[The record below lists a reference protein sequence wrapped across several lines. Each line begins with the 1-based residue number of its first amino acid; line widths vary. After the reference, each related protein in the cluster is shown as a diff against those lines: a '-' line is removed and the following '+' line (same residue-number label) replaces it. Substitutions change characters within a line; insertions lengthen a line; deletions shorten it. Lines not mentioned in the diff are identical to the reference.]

1 MKLFLTGSSGQVGS
15 ELKQQLTG
23 LFELLTPS
31 RAELDLANASA
42 VHAYLAQHQPEAIIN
57 AAAYTA
63 VDLAETEQKAALAVN
78 AKLPEMLA
86 RYCAHSG
93 AYLLHY
99 STDYVYPGTGTEPW
113 QEDSPTAPLNYY
125 GHSKLQ
131 GDLAVLA
138 QCPQA
143 VIFRTSWVYS
153 AHGKNFR
160 NTILRLAKEKTEL
173 SIVADQIG
181 APTPASLIAAI
192 SVQTLQ
198 RYQQGQPIAGG
209 VYHLAPRGYCSW
221 YDFAK
226 AIVHQAIKQGETLA
240 LRPEAI
246 QPIPSSDYPTP
257 AKRPL
262 NSRLCV
268 DKLEHALGIRL
279 PEWQQLLASMTQ

>member
-1 MKLFLTGSSGQVGS
+1 MKLLITGSKGQVGT
-15 ELKQQLTG
+15 ELKQQLAEIA
-23 LFELLTPS
+23 ELLTPS

-42 VHAYLAQHQPEAIIN
+42 VHAYLAQHQPQAIIN

-78 AKLPEMLA
+78 AKLPELLA

-138 QCPQA
+138 QCPSA

-153 AHGKNFR
+153 DHGKNFR
-160 NTILRLAKEKTEL
+160 NTIIRLAKEKTEL

-209 VYHLAPRGYCSW
+209 VYHLAPRSYCSW

-226 AIVHQAIKQGETLA
+226 IIVQQAEQQGQSLTLNASAIH
-240 LRPEAI
+240 
-246 QPIPSSDYPTP
+246 PIPSSAYPTP

-268 DKLEHALGIRL
+268 DKLERALGIRL
-279 PEWQQLLASMTQ
+279 PLWQELLASKTL

>member
-1 MKLFLTGSSGQVGS
+1 MKLLITGSSGQVGT
-15 ELKQQLTG
+15 ELKQQLAG
-23 LFELLTPS
+23 QGELLTPT
-31 RAELDLANASA
+31 RADLDLANASA
-42 VHAYLAQHQPEAIIN
+42 VRAYLALHRPQAIIN

-63 VDLAETEQKAALAVN
+63 VDQAETEQEAAWALN
-78 AKLPEMLA
+78 AHLPELLA
-86 RYCAHSG
+86 RYCAING

-99 STDYVYPGTGTEPW
+99 STDYVYPGTGTEPR
-113 QEDSPTAPLNYY
+113 QEGSQTGPLNHY
-125 GHSKLQ
+125 GKSKLQ

-138 QCPQA
+138 QYPQA

-209 VYHLAPRGYCSW
+209 VYHLAPRSYCSW

-226 AIVHQAIKQGETLA
+226 IIVQQAEQQGQSLSLNASAIH
-240 LRPEAI
+240 
-246 QPIPSSDYPTP
+246 PIPSSAYATP

-262 NSRLCV
+262 NSRLSV
-268 DKLEHALGIRL
+268 DKLECALGIRL
-279 PEWQQLLASMTQ
+279 PEWQELLASNTQ

>member
-1 MKLFLTGSSGQVGS
+1 MKLLITGSKGQVGT
-15 ELKQQLTG
+15 ELKQQLAG
-23 LFELLTPS
+23 QAELLTPC
-31 RAELDLANASA
+31 RAELDLANAPD
-42 VHAYLAQHQPEAIIN
+42 VQAYLTQHQPQAIVN

-63 VDLAETEQKAALAVN
+63 VDQAETEQATALAVN
-78 AKLPEMLA
+78 AQLPELLA
-86 RYCAHSG
+86 RYCAQTG

-113 QEDSPTAPLNYY
+113 QEDSPTGPLNYY
-125 GHSKLQ
+125 GYSKLK

-153 AHGKNFR
+153 GQGKNFR
-160 NTILRLAKEKTEL
+160 STILRLDKEKTEL

-209 VYHLAPRGYCSW
+209 VYHLAPRGYGSW

-226 AIVHQAIKQGETLA
+226 AIVHQAIEQGETLA
-240 LRPEAI
+240 LQPEAI

-279 PEWQQLLASMTQ
+279 PEWQELLASMTQ